1 MLFILAWME
10 EKTNSF
16 FLDHNNCNMHVGI
29 KVLLTIKDN
38 IMSFSRYHFKEYHNG
53 LFSEMMRDKASM
65 YILET
70 RSNMCKT

>member
-16 FLDHNNCNMHVGI
+16 FLD
-29 KVLLTIKDN
+29 
-38 IMSFSRYHFKEYHNG
+38 HNG